1 MFSRLSEHDW
11 KTIEKCVNFVELAP
25 TLVERCLLPL
35 GNRVDNTYTY
45 RSEFIRRVREN
56 EETFVDFASCFDTGE
71 RYDHL
76 GHDYLACLLHGR
88 FFAPEKLIKLS
99 DHYEEVIARNM
110 TKIVRGVNLKELKAH
125 LLEKRLL
132 TFDEACS
139 FTSDG
144 MEVIFRLFEI
154 LASKGPTAYVLFV
167 ECLRDEKE
175 HVGHMELFSLITGQ
189 QPLFS
194 PNPAKPCEL
203 ACGKELSSPE
213 YHERRHGFEKYYHSG
228 QWKECEILAKECM
241 TSIITEDKVIGHL
254 ELALS
259 YVFRVGEEQV
269 VYHVQVAEVLCKGIV
284 NSNRTFFSGRC
295 KYLLAL
301 LHYYKDQYAQAKKYI
316 SEAKDILFAVEVC
329 CIL

>member
-1 MFSRLSEHDW
+1 M
-11 KTIEKCVNFVELAP
+11 NFVELAP

-45 RSEFIRRVREN
+45 RSEFVRRVREN

-99 DHYEEVIARNM
+99 DHYEEVIAR
-110 TKIVRGVNLKELKAH
+110 KIVRGVNLKELKAH

-154 LASKGPTAYVLFV
+154 LASKGPTAYVY
-167 ECLRDEKE
+167 
-175 HVGHMELFSLITGQ
+175 
-189 QPLFS
+189 
-194 PNPAKPCEL
+194 
-203 ACGKELSSPE
+203 LSS
-213 YHERRHGFEKYYHSG
+213 
-228 QWKECEILAKECM
+228 
-241 TSIITEDKVIGHL
+241 
-254 ELALS
+254 
-259 YVFRVGEEQV
+259 
-269 VYHVQVAEVLCKGIV
+269 
-284 NSNRTFFSGRC
+284 
-295 KYLLAL
+295 
-301 LHYYKDQYAQAKKYI
+301 
-316 SEAKDILFAVEVC
+316 VC
-329 CIL
+329 VMKRSTLDTWNCFH